1 MRRRRKSRRQ
11 VKVLIDDDRMRVLK
25 WSILRSS
32 HFLSI
37 SNDCSLKWIPDVHWM
52 CVCVCVYVAGLASD
66 CNNKLS
72 KIMNDNDLH
81 SRASDELT
89 FLVSQLLWMTTF

>member
-1 MRRRRKSRRQ
+1 MTIEC
-11 VKVLIDDDRMRVLK
+11 V
-25 WSILRSS
+25 
-32 HFLSI
+32 FLSDQFWDHRI
-37 SNDCSLKWIPDVHWM
+37 FYQLVMIVVWSWIPDVHWM

-89 FLVSQLLWMTTF
+89 FLVSQLLWMTAF